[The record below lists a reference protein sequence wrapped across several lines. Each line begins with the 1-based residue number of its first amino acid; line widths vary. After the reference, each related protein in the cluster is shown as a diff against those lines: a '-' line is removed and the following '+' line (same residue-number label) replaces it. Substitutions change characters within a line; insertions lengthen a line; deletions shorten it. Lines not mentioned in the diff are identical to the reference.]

1 MAGPMAETLASTSA
15 KLEALVGRTEL
26 ISPALLAKPSALH
39 LRKILAAVNAT
50 TGFGAGAFSSD
61 RDGDSLG
68 DEEFF
73 TRLLHLV
80 VFSLDVPEPRLLE
93 QISVSGLV
101 AATDPA
107 AAHLLLQKL
116 VEAVTSKESRK
127 RWAPKPPE
135 ETPEKGVAPRP
146 KPLRCSKISQESERE
161 MRQRRWHARLRVL
174 PGFGVDE
181 ADTEAKSLRDRLADL
196 VAQLEEFAEE
206 IIETARKAELDVS
219 EVCHAIKEE
228 VFEKTSECAS
238 RNKASYAYKH
248 IHGNPSEM
256 YEMGAQVGSG
266 AFGSV
271 HKAVHRQTR
280 EDHAVKCITKAK
292 VSNTDSLW
300 AEMDMVKQLDHPHI
314 MRMYNTFEDETT
326 LFMTTE
332 LCEGGAFFETLRES
346 GNLDE
351 SVAARLFKQIIGVVS
366 YLHSRSICHRDL
378 KPENFLVHRKSVVQH
393 MHLKLIDFGT
403 AKRYDLSPMVT
414 KICTPHY
421 CAPEVL
427 KPKLEP
433 YSEKVDVWSCGVMLF
448 TMLSGRLPF
457 YRENQVELLKLV
469 KKGKYEFEP
478 KHIWSTISKSAQELI
493 AEILCLKVDERC
505 TADQA
510 FHHAWVHSAL
520 MRRKS
525 YRECDERISKHLVEG
540 MHHFLTT
547 NRLKR
552 VALRI
557 IARQI
562 SDESIERLRS
572 IFLSIDNDNSGS
584 ITIDEMTE
592 AVSQLDV
599 DDWSRAGMVEI
610 MCQLDPT
617 GSGKVEY
624 TEFLAASMS
633 KQMYL
638 KEDVCKAAFLR
649 LDSDGDGVLT
659 RRDLGRLLSD
669 RDGMRDAGLTGASLT
684 ELISEL
690 EHIMD
695 EADEDK
701 NGGVSFEEFMQLMD
715 DDGHLPVRSAM
726 ESRQKRGS
734 FNEKTKVQGYALSNA
749 MAKYQ
754 DDGEYEEDT

>member
-1 MAGPMAETLASTSA
+1 
-15 KLEALVGRTEL
+15 LVG
-26 ISPALLAKPSALH
+26 S
-39 LRKILAAVNAT
+39 
-50 TGFGAGAFSSD
+50 
-61 RDGDSLG
+61 
-68 DEEFF
+68 
-73 TRLLHLV
+73 
-80 VFSLDVPEPRLLE
+80 
-93 QISVSGLV
+93 
-101 AATDPA
+101 TDPA
-107 AAHLLLQKL
+107 IAHLLLQKL
-116 VEAVTSKESRK
+116 VEAATSREARK

-135 ETPEKGVAPRP
+135 ETPEKGLAPRP
-146 KPLRCSKISQESERE
+146 KPTRCSQSSQHSHHVTLE
-161 MRQRRWHARLRVL
+161 MRQRHWHDRLRVL
-174 PGFGVDE
+174 RGFGVDE
-181 ADTEAKSLRDRLADL
+181 SDTEATSLRESLAAL
-196 VAQLEEFAEE
+196 VAKLEEIAEE
-206 IIETARKAELDVS
+206 IIAIARKAELDVL
-219 EVCHAIKEE
+219 EVCRVIKEE
-228 VFEKTSECAS
+228 VFEKTTECGS

-248 IHGNPSEM
+248 ILGKPSEM
-256 YEMGAQVGSG
+256 YEMGAEVGSG

-271 HKAVHRQTR
+271 NKAVHRQTR
-280 EDHAVKCITKAK
+280 EDHAVKCIAKAQ

-300 AEMDMVKQLDHPHI
+300 AEMDMVRQLDHPHI
-314 MRMYNTFEDETT
+314 MRMYNTFEDETF
-326 LFMTTE
+326 LYMSTE
-332 LCEGGAFFETLRES
+332 LCEGGAFFETLRQT

-351 SVAARLFKQIIGVVS
+351 SDAARLFKQIIGVVS
-366 YLHSRSICHRDL
+366 YLHSRNICHRDL
-378 KPENFLVHRKSVVQH
+378 KPENFLVHRESVVQH

-403 AKRYDLSPMVT
+403 AKRYDLNAMVT
-414 KICTPHY
+414 KICTPNY

-427 KPKLEP
+427 KPKFEP
-433 YSEKVDVWSCGVMLF
+433 YSAKVDVWSCGVMLF

-457 YRENQVELLKLV
+457 HRDNQVELLKLV

-478 KHIWSTISKSAQELI
+478 KHIWSRVSDSAQELVK
-493 AEILCLKVDERC
+493 EILCLNVEDRC

-525 YRECDERISKHLVEG
+525 YRECDERISKQLIEG
-540 MHHFLTT
+540 MHRFLTN

-572 IFLSIDNDNSGS
+572 IFLSIDTDNSGS
-584 ITIDEMTE
+584 ITAEEMTE

-599 DDWSRAGMVEI
+599 DDMSRSGLVEI

-633 KQMYL
+633 KHQYL
-638 KEDVCKAAFLR
+638 QEDVCKAAFLR

-659 RRDLGRLLSD
+659 RKDLGRLLSD
-669 RDGMRDAGLTGASLT
+669 RDGMRDAGLTGASLA
-684 ELISEL
+684 ELICEL

-715 DDGHLPVRSAM
+715 DDGYLPLHSAM
-726 ESRQKRGS
+726 EARQKRGGFDS
-734 FNEKTKVQGYALSNA
+734 KVKVEGYALSNA
-749 MAKYQ
+749 MARYQ
-754 DDGEYEEDT
+754 DDGDGEYEEET